1 MNPGRY
7 IGFKPSPT
15 TTSAPGVWM
24 LEESIKYRA
33 AGKWPVAGDSTPA
46 WEPSSSVVLLMH
58 FNGTNYDT
66 STTDSS
72 LYDHPVTMHPNA
84 VINTLQ
90 SKFGGS
96 SLLLDGASGS
106 RVSVAAQFGLAQQAF
121 TVDCWVRLDEANSG
135 DFPMVCEIG
144 DNRDDGIAMG
154 LTLGN
159 PGEHQTWH
167 PSVWG
172 NRAADVGWGVAV
184 TPGQWTHLAWSA
196 DAEYV
201 RMYVDGVEAGA
212 AAVNSEASLTATSN
226 AVTVGGTATSRLYSW
241 GWDDYGVFNPG
252 VNVLFA
258 GHIDELRVVRGV
270 SDFPSAFTTPE
281 FEYLQT

>member
-1 MNPGRY
+1 MNTGRF
-7 IGFKPSPT
+7 IGFEASPT
-15 TTSAPGVWM
+15 TAAASGVWT
-24 LEESIKYRA
+24 LDEARKFRGQSL
-33 AGKWPVAGDSTPA
+33 WPVAATSPPVWA
-46 WEPSSSVVLLMH
+46 PKPRLLLH
-58 FNGTNYDT
+58 FDGADNAAT
-66 STTDSS
+66 TTDSS
-72 LYDHPVTMHPNA
+72 SYNHPVTLHPDA
-84 VINTLQ
+84 VIDTAQ

-96 SLLLDGASGS
+96 SLLLDGTEGTRA
-106 RVSVAAQFGLAQQAF
+106 SVAAQFGIAKHHF

-159 PGEHQTWH
+159 PGENQTWH

-172 NRAADVGWGVAV
+172 NRAADTGYGVAV

-226 AVTVGGTATSRLYSW
+226 AVTVGGTATSGLYSW

-258 GHIDELRVVRGV
+258 GHIDELRIVVGRAEWTAG
-270 SDFPSAFTTPE
+270 FTPHTQA
-281 FEYLQT
+281 YA

>member
-1 MNPGRY
+1 
-7 IGFKPSPT
+7 
-15 TTSAPGVWM
+15 
-24 LEESIKYRA
+24 
-33 AGKWPVAGDSTPA
+33 
-46 WEPSSSVVLLMH
+46 
-58 FNGTNYDT
+58 
-66 STTDSS
+66 
-72 LYDHPVTMHPNA
+72 MHPNA
-84 VINTLQ
+84 VISTLQ

-96 SLLLDGASGS
+96 SLLLDGAAGS
-106 RVSVAAQFGLAQQAF
+106 RASVAAQFGLAQQAF

-144 DNRDDGIAMG
+144 DNLDDGIAMG

-159 PGEHQTWH
+159 PGENQTWH

-172 NRAADVGWGVAV
+172 NRAADTGWGVAV

-212 AAVNSEASLTATSN
+212 AVVNSEASLTATSN
-226 AVTVGGTATSRLYSW
+226 AVTVGGTATSGLYSW

-252 VNVLFA
+252 VNVRFA

-270 SDFPSAFTTPE
+270 SDFPSPFAPPE
-281 FEYLQT
+281 YEYLQT